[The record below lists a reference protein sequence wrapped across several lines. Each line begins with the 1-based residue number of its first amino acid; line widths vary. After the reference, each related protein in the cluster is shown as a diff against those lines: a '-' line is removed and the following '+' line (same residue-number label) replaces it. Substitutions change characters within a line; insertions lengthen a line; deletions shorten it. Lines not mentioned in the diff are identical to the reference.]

1 MNDDYEIID
10 TRSRL
15 ESTVKSLEQETTV
28 AVDLEADSMYHFQEK
43 VCLIQ
48 MATKRRNFVIDPLQI
63 KDLSPLKPLF
73 LRQEI
78 LKVFHGADYDIRS
91 LYRDFKIVVNNL
103 FDTELACR
111 FLGIRETGL
120 ESVLKKFFNIN
131 LDKKYRKKD
140 WSKRPLPQ
148 EMMDYAAID
157 VKYLLPLHEILEK
170 ELDRNGRRAWLDEE
184 FEYLSN
190 VRPALPDNAPLYM
203 KFKGAGRLKPRNLAV
218 LEGLLQ
224 FRKRIA
230 EEKDKPLFKVLG
242 NAPLMKIAMAS
253 PSTLAHL
260 KDLRIISQKQLSMYG
275 TDLVE
280 TVINVLKIPE
290 NRLPSYP
297 KKKAPVRSPEVPKR
311 VKALKEW
318 RDKRA
323 EELGLDPAILC
334 NKAIVTAIAVNN
346 PASLKHLEVI
356 EDMKDWQRIAFGE
369 DIIAV
374 LKAAK
379 V

>member
-1 MNDDYEIID
+1 MSNDYEILD
-10 TRSRL
+10 TRSGLRAAVPFL
-15 ESTVKSLEQETTV
+15 EKEDTV

-48 MATKRRNFVIDPLQI
+48 MATKRDSFVIDPLQI
-63 KDLSPLKPLF
+63 KDLSPLNSLF
-73 LRQEI
+73 LRQDI
-78 LKVFHGADYDIRS
+78 RKVFHGADYDIRS
-91 LYRDFKIVVNNL
+91 LYRDFKIAVNNL

-120 ESVLKKFFNIN
+120 EAVLKKFFNIN

-140 WSKRPLPQ
+140 WSKRPLPR

-157 VKYLLPLHEILEK
+157 VKYLLPLHDILEK
-170 ELDRNGRRAWLDEE
+170 DLDRNGRRPWLDEE
-184 FEYLSN
+184 FEYLSS
-190 VRPALPDNAPLYM
+190 VRPALPDNAPLFM
-203 KFKGAGRLKPRNLAV
+203 KFKGAGRLKPRSLAV

-230 EEKDKPLFKVLG
+230 EEKDKPLFKVFG

-253 PSTLAHL
+253 PPTVAHL
-260 KDLRIISQKQLSMYG
+260 KDLKIISQKQLSMYG

-280 TVINVLKIPE
+280 TVITALKTPE

-311 VKALKEW
+311 LKVLKKW

-334 NKAIVTAIAVNN
+334 NKAILTAIAVNN
-346 PASLKHLEVI
+346 PSSIKHLEAI
-356 EDMKDWQRIAFGE
+356 EDMKRWQRTSFGE

-374 LKAAK
+374 LKADNA
-379 V
+379 